1 MIAHRRPL
9 IIALCSSLLI
19 AWCQASDVV
28 AAEPPNFLFI
38 LTDDQSYGMM
48 GCDGNE
54 MTRTPHIDS
63 LARDG
68 VFFDRAYITS
78 AICTP
83 SRISI
88 LLGQFER
95 KHGVNFNSGTSVSPQ
110 AWENAYPVVM
120 RRNGYYTG
128 YVGKNHAPIGEGGY
142 ESGLMEE
149 SFDYFYAGHGHIRFY
164 PKDVHDIFQGAKA
177 DTQVEIVRESVDDF
191 LSNEHRLDGALRFL
205 DSRPSDKP
213 FCLSVCFNLPHGAG
227 TSTMQMRETDDEIYR
242 TLYRNQKV
250 PLPKNYVAKNDIESP
265 KLPPDV
271 LRVEQRQVGYNYVDQ
286 PESTIERTTRQMQA
300 MTGIDRMVGQVREKL
315 RRIGA
320 DRNTI
325 IIFTSDHG
333 LFMGEQGLGGKALCY
348 EKTTHVPLLVFDPA
362 SPPQSRGRRCDQFAQ
377 SIDIASTMLDYAG
390 IDLPETC
397 QGKSIRSLIGG
408 SEDAVHDYIFTEN
421 LWSTHFGNP
430 RIEAVQN
437 KDWKYIRYYKN
448 ENVPASLKISVAK
461 ELGIPVNKILYY
473 VGDSQLAVYRQFVE
487 SSLAGEAPV
496 YEELYDMRRDPNELH
511 NVIDDVAHEEVLAE
525 MKTAWKKKLTVA
537 RGVGAPKVLRYT
549 AQSKL
554 ERELHATG
562 QQ

>member
-1 MIAHRRPL
+1 
-9 IIALCSSLLI
+9 
-19 AWCQASDVV
+19 
-28 AAEPPNFLFI
+28 
-38 LTDDQSYGMM
+38 
-48 GCDGNE
+48 
-54 MTRTPHIDS
+54 
-63 LARDG
+63 
-68 VFFDRAYITS
+68 
-78 AICTP
+78 
-83 SRISI
+83 
-88 LLGQFER
+88 
-95 KHGVNFNSGTSVSPQ
+95 
-110 AWENAYPVVM
+110 
-120 RRNGYYTG
+120 
-128 YVGKNHAPIGEGGY
+128 
-142 ESGLMEE
+142 
-149 SFDYFYAGHGHIRFY
+149 
-164 PKDVHDIFQGAKA
+164 
-177 DTQVEIVRESVDDF
+177 
-191 LSNEHRLDGALRFL
+191 
-205 DSRPSDKP
+205 
-213 FCLSVCFNLPHGAG
+213 
-227 TSTMQMRETDDEIYR
+227 MQMRETDDEIYR

-348 EKTTHVPLLVFDPA
+348 EKTTHVPLIVFDPA